1 MKGNLNSNQI
11 NNLLSSQAIGR
22 LACCDGKFPY
32 IIPMTYTYD
41 GNYIYGQ
48 TNEGKKLD
56 IMRTNPN
63 IAFQVDSYLDIYNW
77 QSVIIY
83 GQFEEIKDDE
93 DDHARELLLKKV
105 MPLVTC
111 SNIRKNTYSSVGIA
125 DSRENE
131 TAEAIM
137 FRILINEKTGRFDRQ

>member
-1 MKGNLNSNQI
+1 MKGDLNTNQI
-11 NNLLSSQAIGR
+11 NNLLCSQAIGR
-22 LACCDGKFPY
+22 LACCDGKYPY

-77 QSVIIY
+77 QSVIVY

-93 DDHARELLLKKV
+93 DDYARELLLKKV
-105 MPLVTC
+105 MPLLTP
-111 SNIRKNTYSSVGIA
+111 SIIQHNNNSTTGIA
-125 DSRENE
+125 ESREDTIPE
-131 TAEAIM
+131 TIL
-137 FRILINEKTGRFDRQ
+137 FRISINEKTGKFDRQ